1 MQGLF
6 LEAGSVDSLV
16 SSNLN
21 LNTSWMDDTRSL
33 ITKRRWIPPSTI
45 RRDDAL
51 TQETKN
57 DLLFRKVRGILNK
70 LTPEKFQKLS
80 DDLLAIQLDTSTIL
94 KGVILLIFEKALDEP
109 KYSSMYAQLCKRL
122 SEEAPNFEP
131 EGKPCTFLLLLL
143 NKCRTEFEN
152 RAQATKAFERNDG
165 IQLTTEEEERRTLAK
180 RKMLGNIKFIGEL
193 GKLGILAERVLH
205 ECIQQLLLDSKKKIV
220 KEAAED
226 LECLSQIMCTC
237 GRLLDSEMA
246 RGLMNQYFTRMKV
259 LAENPELPRRIR
271 FMLRDVIELRANRW
285 IPRKAAAVEGPM
297 PMHQIRD
304 DSDPPVRSYTPP
316 SRGDGVGRS
325 GGGGGLVSSMGMTD
339 YFRPPNKIRPG
350 GFDEIGYG
358 YPSVGG
364 PNQPL
369 ISPRYGNGYSGR
381 DGGRDG
387 HHNNNNNNNN
397 RGNFRGQNFQN
408 HGKNYNHHNNHH
420 NFNNNN
426 SVKELGPR
434 LKKLMNDTDN
444 TNIEEVQLRPSANS
458 MLFKQTATKQPML
471 NRSVLGPPPG
481 RTVNLLNEPINAPKA
496 HPPLLHKEQ
505 PILIKQ
511 VSQDKNKNAK
521 KDKGPTKEEVLKK
534 VGTMMEEFIKNNN
547 LEEAVSAYREHKIP
561 DRFVTAALHSILAHV
576 VDKSDKER
584 EQVLNYV
591 VALRKENFVT
601 LHQFNDSFKELVSQ
615 MSEKEQE
622 IPRILSHL
630 ANYAARA
637 VILELMTLS
646 DVAEVTEGG
655 SYYPLFMLTLQILNK
670 EMGKADLTKLFND
683 SKINLMSTLPEIDR
697 TKERMSEIL
706 DERSLTFLFPLLRIQ
721 SALWKQIQADP
732 VPHQFY
738 KWIKETLDPAH
749 QSDSGFINALM
760 TVLLK
765 YISQESTLAE
775 GCDPNVVPDKALQ
788 EKEKALLEKYKL
800 VLKAFLHDH
809 VDLQVTAVYS
819 LQVFCY
825 TNNFPKGMLLRWF
838 VNLYDLEVIE
848 EEAFFKWKEDIS
860 DDYPGKGKALFQVNQ
875 WLMWLAEAESEE
887 EEDGDA

>member
-1 MQGLF
+1 
-6 LEAGSVDSLV
+6 
-16 SSNLN
+16 
-21 LNTSWMDDTRSL
+21 MDDTRSL

-122 SEEAPNFEP
+122 TEEAPNFEP
-131 EGKPCTFLLLLL
+131 EGKPCTFRLLLL
-143 NKCRTEFEN
+143 NKCRSEFEN
-152 RAQATKAFERNDG
+152 RAQATKFYERNDG
-165 IQLTTEEEERRTLAK
+165 IPLTTDEEEKRQLAK

-205 ECIQQLLLDSKKKIV
+205 QCIQQLLLDSKKKIIT
-220 KEAAED
+220 EAAED

-237 GRLLDSEMA
+237 GRLLDYDMA
-246 RGLMNQYFTRMKV
+246 RGLMDQYFTRMKV
-259 LAENPELPRRIR
+259 LAENSELPRRIR
-271 FMLRDVIELRANRW
+271 FMLRDVIELRANNW
-285 IPRKAAAVEGPM
+285 VPRKATTVEGPM

-304 DSDPPVRSYTPP
+304 DSDPPARSYTPP
-316 SRGDGVGRS
+316 SRGGDGVGRS
-325 GGGGGLVSSMGMTD
+325 GGGGGLVSSLGMTD

-364 PNQPL
+364 PNQSH
-369 ISPRYGNGYSGR
+369 ISQRYGNGYSGR

-387 HHNNNNNNNN
+387 HHNNN

-420 NFNNNN
+420 NFNNN

-434 LKKLMNDTDN
+434 LKKLMNDADN

-458 MLFKQTATKQPML
+458 MLFKQTQTKQPML
-471 NRSVLGPPPG
+471 NTRSSGVLGPPPG
-481 RTVNLLNEPINAPKA
+481 RGVNLLNEPISNPPKA
-496 HPPLLHKEQ
+496 HAPLLHKEQ

-511 VSQDKNKNAK
+511 ASQDKNKNAR
-521 KDKGPTKEEVLKK
+521 KDKGPNKEEVLKK
-534 VGTMMEEFIKNNN
+534 VQTMMEEYMKNASVD
-547 LEEAVSAYREHKIP
+547 EALSAYREHKIP
-561 DRFVTAALHSILAHV
+561 DKFVTAVLHTILNHAL
-576 VDKSDKER
+576 DKSDKER
-584 EQVLNYV
+584 DQVLNFV
-591 VALRKENFVT
+591 AALRKENLMT
-601 LHQFNDSFKELVSQ
+601 LHQFHDSVKEVVSQ
-615 MSEKEQE
+615 MSDKEQE
-622 IPRILSHL
+622 IPKIFSHV
-630 ANYAARA
+630 ANYAARSI
-637 VILELMTLS
+637 ILELMTLS
-646 DVAEVTEGG
+646 DVAELTEGG

-670 EMGKADLTKLFND
+670 EMGKAEITKLFND
-683 SKINLMSTLPEIDR
+683 SKINLMSTLPDVDR

-706 DERSLTFLFPLLRIQ
+706 EERGLTFLFPLLRIQ

-732 VPHQFY
+732 VPTQFY

-749 QSDSGFINALM
+749 QTDSGFINALM

-765 YISQESTLAE
+765 YISQESTLGE
-775 GCDPNVVPDKALQ
+775 GSDPNLVPDKALQ

-800 VLKAFLHDH
+800 VLKAFLHNH
-809 VDLQVTAVYS
+809 LDLQVTAVYS

-825 TNNFPKGMLLRWF
+825 SNNFPKGMLLRWF

>member
-1 MQGLF
+1 MVGAHKLSTTDGPRGPGG
-6 LEAGSVDSLV
+6 ASRV
-16 SSNLN
+16 SGGR
-21 LNTSWMDDTRSL
+21 DDTRSL

-80 DDLLAIQLDTSTIL
+80 DDLLAIQLDTNTIL

-122 SEEAPNFEP
+122 TEEAPNFEP
-131 EGKPCTFLLLLL
+131 AGKPCTFKLLLL

-152 RAQATKAFERNDG
+152 RAQATKAFEKNDG
-165 IQLTTEEEERRTLAK
+165 IPLTTDEEEKRTLAK

-193 GKLGILAERVLH
+193 GKLNILAERVLH
-205 ECIQQLLLDSKKKIV
+205 ECIQQLLLDSKKKV
-220 KEAAED
+220 VHEAAED

-237 GRLLDSEMA
+237 GRLLDSDMA
-246 RGLMNQYFTRMKV
+246 RGLMDQYFSRMKV
-259 LAENPELPRRIR
+259 LAENPDLPRRIR
-271 FMLRDVIELRANRW
+271 FMLRDVIELRGNNW
-285 IPRKAAAVEGPM
+285 VPRKAATVEGPM

-304 DSDPPVRSYTPP
+304 DSDPPSRSYTPP
-316 SRGDGVGRS
+316 SRGGDGVGRS
-325 GGGGGLVSSMGMTD
+325 GGGGGLVSSMGMMD
-339 YFRPPNKIRPG
+339 QFRPPSKMRAG
-350 GFDEIGYG
+350 GFDDLGYG

-364 PNQPL
+364 PNQPM
-369 ISPRYGNGYSGR
+369 ISSRYGNGYSGR

-387 HHNNNNNNNN
+387 HHNNN

-408 HGKNYNHHNNHH
+408 HGKNYNHHNNHN
-420 NFNNNN
+420 NFNNN

-434 LKKLMNDTDN
+434 LKKMMNETEN

-458 MLFKQTATKQPML
+458 MLFKQTSTKPML
-471 NRSVLGPPPG
+471 NPRSGLGPPPG
-481 RTVNLLNEPINAPKA
+481 RGLHLSEQINPPKP
-496 HPPLLHKEQ
+496 HTPLQLQKEQ

-511 VSQDKNKNAK
+511 ASQDKNKNAK
-521 KDKGPTKEEVLKK
+521 KDKGPNKEEVLKK
-534 VGTMMEEFIKNNN
+534 VNTMMEEFMKNNN
-547 LEEAVSAYREHKIP
+547 VDEALSAYREHKIP
-561 DRFVTAALHSILAHV
+561 DKFVNAVLHTILAHE
-576 VDKSDKER
+576 VDKTDKER
-584 EQVLNYV
+584 EQVLSLV
-591 VALRKENFVT
+591 LSLRKESLVT
-601 LHQFNDSFKELVSQ
+601 LHQFNDAFKELVGQ
-615 MSEKEQE
+615 FGEKEQE
-622 IPRILSHL
+622 IPRIFSHL
-630 ANYAARA
+630 ANYAARS

-646 DVAEVTEGG
+646 EVAELTEGG
-655 SYYPLFMLTLQILNK
+655 SNYPLFMLTLQTLNK

-683 SKINLMSTLPEIDR
+683 SKINLMSTLPEADR

-706 DERSLTFLFPLLRIQ
+706 EERGLTFLFPLLRIQ
-721 SALWKQIQADP
+721 SALWKQIEADP
-732 VPHQFY
+732 NPTQFY
-738 KWIKETLDPAH
+738 KWIKETLDPSH

-809 VDLQVTAVYS
+809 LDLQVTAVYS

-825 TNNFPKGMLLRWF
+825 SNNFPKGMLLRWF

-848 EEAFFKWKEDIS
+848 EEAFFKWKENIS

-887 EEDGDA
+887 EEEGDA